1 MDDNFF
7 SLFFGAIFFVLIVVG
22 ALMFVQLETEQ
33 ENIREVNRY
42 MFSKGKE
49 PLPKSWKNQVGK
61 GI

>member
-1 MDDNFF
+1 MNDNFF
-7 SLFFGAIFFVLIVVG
+7 TLFFGGIFFVLIVVG

-33 ENIREVNRY
+33 ENIREVNKY

-49 PLPKSWKNQVGK
+49 PLPKSWRNKVGK